1 MHEVFNRDF
10 LIYSDKIILVLHV
23 VVLYVKTSHV
33 TEYI

>member
-10 LIYSDKIILVLHV
+10 LIYSDNIILVLHV
-23 VVLYVKTSHV
+23 VLDVKTSHV